1 MNDKTFEIYFKKHFL
16 FPELSKKE
24 EMECIITIQYL
35 PENIS
40 VDKCIKKLTK
50 ATLRVI
56 LKVAKNYRGIGLPL
70 EDLVQEGYF
79 GIDDAIKTFNPFYD
93 PQTRFAT
100 HAYSHIKNRILDAL
114 NTKTSNFPLP
124 KPKKL
129 AFWRL
134 RKDPEKLEEKE
145 KDELKQR
152 LHKYEVVSLD
162 ALSSVPGFEQQF
174 DINRPKTPED
184 EAIEKT
190 NEEYLVLCLKKLL
203 TPTEFRIALYLVGF
217 KYMDCEQL
225 TPKELAKKFEV
236 DVVRIYQIKEK
247 IRKKLVDGG
256 LIECG
261 KSLKKSK
268 VFWK

>member
-16 FPELSKKE
+16 FPKLSKKE
-24 EMECIITIQYL
+24 EMECIITIQYY
-35 PENIS
+35 PANIHI
-40 VDKCIKKLTK
+40 DECIKKLTK
-50 ATLRVI
+50 ATLRTV

-79 GIDDAIKTFNPFYD
+79 GIDDAIKTFNPFHD

-100 HAYSHIKNRILDAL
+100 HAYSHIKNRILEAL

-134 RKDPEKLEEKE
+134 KKNPEKLEEKE
-145 KDELKQR
+145 RKEIKQR
-152 LHKYEVVSLD
+152 LHKYEVVSLNT
-162 ALSSVPGFEQQF
+162 LSSVPGFEQRF
-174 DINRPKTPED
+174 NIEGPKTPED

-203 TPTEFRIALYLVGF
+203 TPIEFRIALYLVGF
-217 KYMDCEQL
+217 KYVECEQL
-225 TPKELAKKFEV
+225 TPKELAEKFEV

-247 IRKKLVDGG
+247 IRKKLIIGG
-256 LIECG
+256 LVECG
-261 KSLKKSK
+261 KNSKKSK
-268 VFWK
+268 VCWK

>member
-1 MNDKTFEIYFKKHFL
+1 MNDKAFETYFKKHFL
-16 FPELSKKE
+16 FLELSKEEELKCFKAICELNDSYYKE
-24 EMECIITIQYL
+24 KIR
-35 PENIS
+35 
-40 VDKCIKKLTK
+40 K
-50 ATLRVI
+50 AALRVV

-79 GIDDAIKTFNPFYD
+79 GIDDAIRTFDPFHD

-100 HAYSHIKNRILDAL
+100 HAYSHIKNRILEAL

-134 RKDPEKLEEKE
+134 RKDPEKLEEQERKE
-145 KDELKQR
+145 IKQR

-162 ALSSVPGFEQQF
+162 ALSSVPGFEQHLN
-174 DINRPKTPED
+174 IEGPKTPED

-190 NEEYLVLCLKKLL
+190 DEEYLISVFKKLL
-203 TPTEFRIALYLVGF
+203 TPTEFRMALYLIGF
-217 KYMDCEQL
+217 KYLDDPLECEQL
-225 TPKELAKKFEV
+225 TPKELANKFDV

-247 IRKKLVDGG
+247 IRKKLVEGG
-256 LIECG
+256 IVKCG
-261 KSLKKSK
+261 KNLKKSK
-268 VFWK
+268 VNWK